1 MNYIDII
8 ILVLVGFAVYK
19 GFENGFI
26 IEIAQVIGLI
36 FALYGAA
43 KFSSGLA
50 YLLES
55 YLKPSMVATISFI
68 VVFLIILIVIMIFAK
83 IISAILDK
91 VALGFINK
99 LFGAIFGGVKAIFI
113 ISILL
118 LAFNAMSPDKTFLS
132 SDTANGS
139 YFYEYINYIS
149 ETLFPFLEFETIKE
163 SVTSTIS

>member
-43 KFSSGLA
+43 KFSSGIA

-68 VVFLIILIVIMIFAK
+68 VVFLIILIVIMIFL
-83 IISAILDK
+83 IIIILIFDK
-91 VALGFINK
+91 V
-99 LFGAIFGGVKAIFI
+99 
-113 ISILL
+113 
-118 LAFNAMSPDKTFLS
+118 
-132 SDTANGS
+132 
-139 YFYEYINYIS
+139 YI
-149 ETLFPFLEFETIKE
+149 
-163 SVTSTIS
+163 